1 MVKENAKRK
10 HEFKLQIKKKDE
22 TRNYFIEEIKE
33 LFNSKK
39 YKKTVQI

>member
-22 TRNYFIEEIKE
+22 TRNIS
-33 LFNSKK
+33 LKK
-39 YKKTVQI
+39 